1 MRFIKDYCTNLF
13 TYLFMLSALT
23 SLFCILFLVV
33 FLLRYA
39 FESVTEQEQTIAY
52 YFFIMLLTGL
62 LMVPLSLFILDRIE
76 RLKE

>member
-1 MRFIKDYCTNLF
+1 
-13 TYLFMLSALT
+13 MLSALT
-23 SLFCILFLVV
+23 SLFCFLFLVV
-33 FLLRYA
+33 FLLRYT

>member
-1 MRFIKDYCTNLF
+1 MRFIKDHCANLF
-13 TYLFMLSALT
+13 IYLFMLSALT
-23 SLFCILFLVV
+23 SLFCFLFLVV
-33 FLLRYA
+33 FLLRYT

>member
-1 MRFIKDYCTNLF
+1 MRFIKDHCTNLII
-13 TYLFMLSALT
+13 YLFMLSALT
-23 SLFCILFLVV
+23 SMFCFLFLVV

-52 YFFIMLLTGL
+52 YFFIILLAGL
-62 LMVPLSLFILDRIE
+62 GIVPLSLFILDRVE